1 MDTLARIKRL
11 VLRGAV
17 EFTAK
22 ASHEMEI
29 EALSVDDVI
38 ESVINAQRIDKVLR
52 SRSPHRRN
60 VGEKLYVIKSFTYAG
75 TLVYTKGTIVQ
86 EEDRA
91 TFYIFISSK
100 VAESGD

>member
-17 EFTAK
+17 EFTTK
-22 ASHEMEI
+22 ASHEMEPDD
-29 EALSVDDVI
+29 LTVDDVI
-38 ESVINAQRIDKVLR
+38 ESVMNAQRIDKVLR
-52 SRSPHRRN
+52 SRSPNRRSA
-60 VGEKLYVIKSFTYAG
+60 GEKLYVIKSSTYSG

-100 VAESGD
+100 FADSGD